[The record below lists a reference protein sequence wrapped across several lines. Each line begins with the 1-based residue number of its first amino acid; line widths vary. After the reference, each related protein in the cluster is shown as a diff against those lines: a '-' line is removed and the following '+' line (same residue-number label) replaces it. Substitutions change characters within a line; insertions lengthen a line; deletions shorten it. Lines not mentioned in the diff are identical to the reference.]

1 MHPTH
6 LGGEDKEGNACH
18 GKPTQ
23 IHGLS
28 GEESCQPL
36 AEAVDAQH

>member
-6 LGGEDKEGNACH
+6 LGGQDKERNACH

-23 IHGLS
+23 VQGLT
-28 GEESCQPL
+28 GEEPRQPL
-36 AEAVDAQH
+36 AKAIDAHH

>member
-6 LGGEDKEGNACH
+6 LGGEDKEGNAGH

-23 IHGLS
+23 VQGLS
-28 GEESCQPL
+28 GEEPSEPL